1 MNFGEYTMTYFAKL
15 EQQHSSTS
23 LNMLYNT
30 WLNYTKNEKTGY
42 FLVSNG
48 IKDYL
53 PLIKSPAINLYIY
66 YCYHA
71 NNKKGDS
78 FVSID
83 TMAKDLNVSPK
94 TINNWNAI
102 LSDLGLI
109 CRLNRSYTSSKTQLL
124 PTSNFIIDTTQDNSL
139 DYTATSDILT
149 NELGYKRS
157 IRVTIIFLKEKPQKA
172 ITYDLFSR
180 DYEIKDK
187 KGKSNSIN
195 RLIALIYNTSAIK
208 SQDLPDN
215 KQEWSYCNNPKNTDD
230 LLNITLLTTLTKISN
245 KDTLEIL
252 KDLNKPNGIIDFK
265 KFYPEYKAATE

>member
-1 MNFGEYTMTYFAKL
+1 MTYFGRL
-15 EQQHSSTS
+15 EQQHSSTT

-83 TMAKDLNVSPK
+83 TMAKDLNVSSK
-94 TINNWNAI
+94 TINNWNTI

-109 CRLNRSYTSSKTQLL
+109 RRLNRSYTSSKTQLL

-139 DYTATSDILT
+139 DYTTTSGMLT

-157 IRVTIIFLKEKPQKA
+157 IRVSIVFLKEKPQKI

-187 KGKSNSIN
+187 KGKTSSIN
-195 RLIALIYNTSAIK
+195 RLIALVSKTSAIE
-208 SQDLPDN
+208 SQHLPDN
-215 KQEWSYCNNPKNTDD
+215 KQEWSYYNPKNTNDP
-230 LLNITLLTTLTKISN
+230 LSITLVTTVTNIPN

-252 KDLNKPNGIIDFK
+252 KDLSKPNGISDFK
-265 KFYPEYKAATE
+265 EAYSEYKDPTE